1 MGIFPTT
8 VWEMYGKCMGNSP
21 TTVWV
26 ASPRP
31 YESNHVD
38 SSLLNSYAI
47 HTPGMGKIFSDAD
60 GPSCSKP
67 ATMTKLNP
75 MQHYLT
81 RSPAQGRGLIRWRFR
96 SLSVAR

>member
-1 MGIFPTT
+1 MSYGEWIHTPPPYGKCMGIFPTT

-47 HTPGMGKIFSDAD
+47 HTPGMGKIFSDE
-60 GPSCSKP
+60 
-67 ATMTKLNP
+67 
-75 MQHYLT
+75 
-81 RSPAQGRGLIRWRFR
+81 
-96 SLSVAR
+96 